1 MDEATYLAAFAGAFL
16 PAVANT
22 RVSEVTSLAVFA
34 DSLHV
39 PFPPLSIAEVPQRNG
54 GLLPFLMDLSLPAE
68 REPSREE
75 YLGRL

>member
-39 PFPPLSIAEVPQRNG
+39 HLHHLDLRNG
-54 GLLPFLMDLSLPAE
+54 GLLLFLLDLSLLAE
-68 REPSREE
+68 REPGREE